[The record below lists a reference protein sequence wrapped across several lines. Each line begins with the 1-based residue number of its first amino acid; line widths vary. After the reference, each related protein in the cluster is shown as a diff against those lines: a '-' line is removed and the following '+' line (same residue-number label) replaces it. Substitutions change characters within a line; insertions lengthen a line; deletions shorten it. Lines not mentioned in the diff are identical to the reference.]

1 MFETGCGSAV
11 ITPRAGLQMAG
22 FLGKRIGEGVHDD
35 LMAKAVY
42 LADGLENRVMLIVVD
57 SLEVDRQF
65 VDEVRRR
72 VEQETGI
79 PAACCL
85 VAATHTHSGPSGL
98 GRVALPGAAE
108 DTQVFGTFDAR
119 LFERTVAGCAT
130 AARKARRWAR
140 EGTIKSGMTS
150 MLQPICGNRRV
161 RTTERVQIRVLEVET
176 PTRCAVVYN
185 LDCHPTVLHK
195 ENHLYSAD
203 FPGFAASIMP
213 LFEPFVTMPVFLNG
227 AAGDMSTRFYRQS
240 SDFAEVERIG
250 TIVAESVAASLDVL
264 EPMKGPFPVRA
275 AQVPL
280 RLKARQFPSAQELER
295 HIADTRKKLEV
306 ARMERVQ
313 NLRPLESAIE
323 GLTFAATM
331 VDTTSR
337 VEFIDSRL
345 SLVRF
350 GDILVAGIPGE
361 LFSSLGNDIRAAF
374 PDQVVLVAGY
384 CGDYMG
390 YIPDAAAY
398 DEGGYEAFTTF
409 IAKGEGERLRDAAI
423 KGLRALLE

>member
-22 FLGKRIGEGVHDD
+22 FLGKRIAEGVHDD

-42 LADGLENRVMLIVVD
+42 LADGPENRMMLIVVD
-57 SLEVDRQF
+57 TLEVDRQF

-72 VEQETGI
+72 VEQETGV

-98 GRVALPGAAE
+98 GRVALLGVAK
-108 DTQVFGTFDAR
+108 DSQVFGTFDGR
-119 LFERTVAGCAT
+119 LFERTVAGCVT

-140 EGTIKSGMTS
+140 EGTISSGITS
-150 MLQPICGNRRV
+150 MLQPICGNRRIH
-161 RTTERVQIRVLEVET
+161 TTERVQMQVLEVET
-176 PTRCAVVYN
+176 TTRCAVVYN
-185 LDCHPTVLHK
+185 LDCHPTVLHE
-195 ENHLYSAD
+195 ENRLYSAD

-227 AAGDMSTRFYRQS
+227 AAGDMSTRFYRQI
-240 SDFAEVERIG
+240 SDFVEVERIG

-264 EPMKGPFPVRA
+264 KPMSGPFAVRA
-275 AQVPL
+275 VEVPM
-280 RLKARQFPSAQELER
+280 RLKARQFPSAQDLER
-295 HIADTRKKLEV
+295 RIADTRKKLEV
-306 ARMERVQ
+306 ARLEGVR

-331 VDTTSR
+331 VDGADG
-337 VEFIDSRL
+337 VEYIDSRL

-374 PDQVVLVAGY
+374 PGHVVLVAGY

-423 KGLRALLE
+423 NGLRALLA

>member
-1 MFETGCGSAV
+1 MMEAGGGSGL
-11 ITPRAGLQMAG
+11 ITPRARLEIAG
-22 FLGKRIGEGVHDD
+22 VLGRRIAEGVHDG
-35 LMAKAVY
+35 LMARAVY
-42 LADGLENRVMLIVVD
+42 LADGPENRMMLIVVD
-57 SLEVDRQF
+57 TLEVDRQF

-72 VEQETGI
+72 VEQEIGV

-98 GRVALPGAAE
+98 GRVALPGATK
-108 DTQVFGTFDAR
+108 DSQVFGTFDGR
-119 LFERTVAGCAT
+119 LFERTVAGCVT

-140 EGTIKSGMTS
+140 EGAISSGITS

-161 RTTERVQIRVLEVET
+161 RTTEQVQMRVLEVET
-176 PTRCAVVYN
+176 TTRCAVVYN
-185 LDCHPTVLHK
+185 LDCHPTVLHE
-195 ENHLYSAD
+195 ENRLYSAD

-264 EPMKGPFPVRA
+264 EPMKGPFAVRA
-275 AQVPL
+275 VEVPM
-280 RLKARQFPSAQELER
+280 RLKARQFPSAQDLER
-295 HIADTRKKLEV
+295 RIADTRKKLEV
-306 ARMERVQ
+306 ARLEGVR

-331 VDTTSR
+331 VDTAGT
-337 VEFIDSRL
+337 VEYIDSRL

-350 GDILVAGIPGE
+350 GAVSYTHLTLPTI
-361 LFSSLGNDIRAAF
+361 
-374 PDQVVLVAGY
+374 
-384 CGDYMG
+384 
-390 YIPDAAAY
+390 
-398 DEGGYEAFTTF
+398 
-409 IAKGEGERLRDAAI
+409 
-423 KGLRALLE
+423 

>member
-1 MFETGCGSAV
+1 MLETGCGSAV
-11 ITPRAGLQMAG
+11 ITPRVGLQMGG
-22 FLGKRIGEGVHDD
+22 FSGKRIAEGVHDD

-42 LADGLENRVMLIVVD
+42 LADGPENRMMLIVVD
-57 SLEVDRQF
+57 TLEVDRHF

-72 VEQETGI
+72 VEQETGV

-85 VAATHTHSGPSGL
+85 VAAIHTHSGPSGL
-98 GRVALPGAAE
+98 GRVALS
-108 DTQVFGTFDAR
+108 DSQVFGTFDGR
-119 LFERTVAGCAT
+119 LFERTVAGCVT

-140 EGTIKSGMTS
+140 EGTIKSGITS

-161 RTTERVQIRVLEVET
+161 RAAEQVQMRVLEVET
-176 PTRCAVVYN
+176 CTRCAVVYN
-185 LDCHPTVLHK
+185 LDCHPTVLHE
-195 ENHLYSAD
+195 ENRLYSAD

-264 EPMKGPFPVRA
+264 EPMKGLFTVRA
-275 AQVPL
+275 VEVPL
-280 RLKARQFPSAQELER
+280 RLKAKQFPSAQDLER
-295 HIADTRKKLEV
+295 RIADARKKLEV
-306 ARMERVQ
+306 ARLERVR

-331 VDTTSR
+331 VDR
-337 VEFIDSRL
+337 AGKVEYIDSRL

-374 PDQVVLVAGY
+374 PDHVVLVAGY

-390 YIPDAAAY
+390 YIPHAAAY
-398 DEGGYEAFTTF
+398 DEGGYEAFATF
-409 IAKGEGERLRDAAI
+409 IAKGEGERLRDVAI
-423 KGLRALLE
+423 NGLRALLA

>member
-11 ITPRAGLQMAG
+11 ITPRTGLQMGG
-22 FLGKRIGEGVHDD
+22 FSGTRIAEGIHDD

-42 LADGLENRVMLIVVD
+42 LADGPENRMMLIVVD
-57 SLEVDRQF
+57 TLEVDRHF

-72 VEQETGI
+72 VEQETGV

-98 GRVALPGAAE
+98 GRVVLS
-108 DTQVFGTFDAR
+108 DTQVFGTFDEK
-119 LFERTVAGCAT
+119 LLERTVAECAT

-140 EGTIKSGMTS
+140 EGTINSGIAS

-161 RTTERVQIRVLEVET
+161 CTTEQVQMQVLEVET
-176 PTRCAVVYN
+176 TTRCAVVYN
-185 LDCHPTVLHK
+185 LDCHPTVLHE

-213 LFEPFVTMPVFLNG
+213 LFEPCVTMPVFLNG

-250 TIVAESVAASLDVL
+250 SIVAESVAASLDVL
-264 EPMKGPFPVRA
+264 QPMEGPFTVRA
-275 AQVPL
+275 AEVPL
-280 RLKARQFPSAQELER
+280 RLKARKFPSTQDLER
-295 HIADTRKKLEV
+295 RIADARKNLEV
-306 ARMERVQ
+306 ARSKHVQ
-313 NLRPLESAIE
+313 NLRPLESVIE
-323 GLTFAATM
+323 GLTFVARIADGAGNM
-331 VDTTSR
+331 KY
-337 VEFIDSRL
+337 IHSRL

-350 GDILVAGIPGE
+350 GDILVAGIPGV

-374 PDQVVLVAGY
+374 PDHVVLVAGY
-384 CGDYMG
+384 CGDYVG

-398 DEGGYEAFTTF
+398 DEGGYEALTTF
-409 IAKGEGERLRDAAI
+409 IARGEGERLRDGAI
-423 KGLRALLE
+423 NGLRALLA

>member
-11 ITPRAGLQMAG
+11 ITPRTGLQMGG
-22 FLGKRIGEGVHDD
+22 FSGTRIAEGVHDD

-42 LADGLENRVMLIVVD
+42 LADGPENRMMLIVVD
-57 SLEVDRQF
+57 TLEVDRHF
-65 VDEVRRR
+65 VDEVRKR
-72 VEQETGI
+72 VEQETGV
-79 PAACCL
+79 PAVCCL
-85 VAATHTHSGPSGL
+85 VAAIHTHSGPAGL
-98 GRVALPGAAE
+98 GRVALSDA
-108 DTQVFGTFDAR
+108 QVFGTFDER

-140 EGTIKSGMTS
+140 EGTMYSGMAS

-161 RTTERVQIRVLEVET
+161 RTAEQMQMRVLEVQT
-176 PTRCAVVYN
+176 STRCAVIYN
-185 LDCHPTVLHK
+185 LDCHPTVLHA
-195 ENHLYSAD
+195 ENHSYSAD
-203 FPGFAASIMP
+203 FPGFAAGIMP

-264 EPMKGPFPVRA
+264 EPMNGPFTVRA
-275 AQVPL
+275 AEVPL
-280 RLKARQFPSAQELER
+280 RLKARKFPSAQDLER
-295 HIADTRKKLEV
+295 RIADARKKLEA
-306 ARMERVQ
+306 ARLEGVR

-323 GLTFAATM
+323 GLTFAAKIA
-331 VDTTSR
+331 DSAGN
-337 VEFIDSRL
+337 VEYIDSRL

-374 PDQVVLVAGY
+374 PDHVVLVAGY

-423 KGLRALLE
+423 NGLRALLA

>member
-11 ITPRAGLQMAG
+11 ITPRLGLQMAG
-22 FLGKRIGEGVHDD
+22 FLGKRTAEGVHDN
-35 LMAKAVY
+35 LIAKAVY
-42 LADGLENRVMLIVVD
+42 LADGPENCMMLIVVD
-57 SLEVDRQF
+57 TLEVDRQF

-72 VEQETGI
+72 VEQETGV
-79 PAACCL
+79 PAVCCL
-85 VAATHTHSGPSGL
+85 VAAIHTHSGPSGL
-98 GRVALPGAAE
+98 GRVTLPGAAK
-108 DTQVFGTFDAR
+108 DSQVFGTFDER
-119 LFERTVAGCAT
+119 LFERTVTGCVT

-140 EGTIKSGMTS
+140 EGTIRSGITS
-150 MLQPICGNRRV
+150 MQQPICGNRRS
-161 RTTERVQIRVLEVET
+161 RSTGQVQMRVLEVET
-176 PTRCAVVYN
+176 RTRCAVVYN
-185 LDCHPTVLHK
+185 LDCHPTVLHE
-195 ENHLYSAD
+195 ENRLYSAD

>member
-1 MFETGCGSAV
+1 MLETGCGSAV

-22 FLGKRIGEGVHDD
+22 FLGKRIAEGVHDD

-42 LADGLENRVMLIVVD
+42 LADGPENRMMLIVVD
-57 SLEVDRQF
+57 TLEVDRQF

-72 VEQETGI
+72 VEQETGV

-98 GRVALPGAAE
+98 GRVALLGVAK
-108 DTQVFGTFDAR
+108 DSQVFGTFDGR
-119 LFERTVAGCAT
+119 LFERTVAGCVT

-140 EGTIKSGMTS
+140 EGTISSGITS
-150 MLQPICGNRRV
+150 MLQPICGNRRIH
-161 RTTERVQIRVLEVET
+161 TTERVQMQVLEVET
-176 PTRCAVVYN
+176 TTRCAVVYN
-185 LDCHPTVLHK
+185 LDCHPTVLHE
-195 ENHLYSAD
+195 ENRLYSAD

-227 AAGDMSTRFYRQS
+227 AAGDMSTRFYRQI
-240 SDFAEVERIG
+240 SDFVEVERIG

-264 EPMKGPFPVRA
+264 KPMSGPFAVRA
-275 AQVPL
+275 VEVPM
-280 RLKARQFPSAQELER
+280 RLKARQFPSAQDLER
-295 HIADTRKKLEV
+295 RIADTRKKLEV
-306 ARMERVQ
+306 ARLEGVR

-331 VDTTSR
+331 VDGADG
-337 VEFIDSRL
+337 VEYIDSRL

-374 PDQVVLVAGY
+374 PGHVVLVAGY

-390 YIPDAAAY
+390 YIPHAAAY

-409 IAKGEGERLRDAAI
+409 IAKGEGERLRDVAI
-423 KGLRALLE
+423 NGLRALLA

>member
-1 MFETGCGSAV
+1 MLETGCGSAV
-11 ITPRAGLQMAG
+11 ITPRAGLQMGG
-22 FLGKRIGEGVHDD
+22 FFGTRIAEGVHDD

-42 LADGLENRVMLIVVD
+42 LADGPENRMMLVVVD
-57 SLEVDRQF
+57 TLGVDRQF

-72 VEQETGI
+72 VERETGV

-85 VAATHTHSGPSGL
+85 VAAIHTHSGPSGL
-98 GRVALPGAAE
+98 RRVALPGVAE
-108 DTQVFGTFDAR
+108 DTQVFGTFDGR

-161 RTTERVQIRVLEVET
+161 RTTERMQIRVLQVET
-176 PTRCAVVYN
+176 STRCAVVYN

-195 ENHLYSAD
+195 ENRLYSAD

-227 AAGDMSTRFYRQS
+227 AAGDMSTRFYRHS

-264 EPMKGPFPVRA
+264 EPMKGPFAVGA
-275 AQVPL
+275 VEVPL
-280 RLKARQFPSAQELER
+280 RLKARQFHSVQDLER
-295 HIADTRKKLEV
+295 RIADARKKLEV
-306 ARMERVQ
+306 ARLERVQ
-313 NLRPLESAIE
+313 NLRLLESVIE
-323 GLTFAATM
+323 GLTFEARM
-331 VDTTSR
+331 VDGAGR
-337 VEFIDSRL
+337 AEYIDSRL

-374 PDQVVLVAGY
+374 PNHVVLVAGY
-384 CGDYMG
+384 CGDYVG

-398 DEGGYEAFTTF
+398 DEGGYEAFKTF

-423 KGLRALLE
+423 NGLRALLA

>member
-11 ITPRAGLQMAG
+11 ITPRPGLQMAG
-22 FLGKRIGEGVHDD
+22 FLGTRIAEGVHDD

-42 LADGLENRVMLIVVD
+42 LADGSGNRLMLIVVD
-57 SLEVDRQF
+57 TLEVDRHF

-72 VEQETGI
+72 VEHETGV

-85 VAATHTHSGPSGL
+85 VAAIHTHSGPSGL
-98 GRVALPGAAE
+98 GRVALPGAAK
-108 DTQVFGTFDAR
+108 DSQVFGTFDER
-119 LFERTVAGCAT
+119 LFEWTVKGCVT

-140 EGTIKSGMTS
+140 EGTIRSGVTN
-150 MLQPICGNRRV
+150 MLQPICGNRRAH
-161 RTTERVQIRVLEVET
+161 TSEQVQMRVLEVQT
-176 PTRCAVVYN
+176 PTRCAVIYN
-185 LDCHPTVLHK
+185 LDCHPTVLH
-195 ENHLYSAD
+195 EGNRLYSGD
-203 FPGFAASIMP
+203 FPGFAASIMH
-213 LFEPFVTMPVFLNG
+213 LFEPSVTMPVFLNG
-227 AAGDMSTRFYRQS
+227 AAGDMSTRFYRHG

-275 AQVPL
+275 TQVPL
-280 RLKARQFPSAQELER
+280 RLKARQLPSAQELER
-295 HIADTRKKLEV
+295 RIADARKKLEV
-306 ARMERVQ
+306 ARLEQVQ
-313 NLRPLESAIE
+313 NLRPLESAVE

-331 VDTTSR
+331 AGRAGRLKHV
-337 VEFIDSRL
+337 DSRL

-361 LFSSLGNDIRAAF
+361 IFSSLGNDIRAAF
-374 PDQVVLVAGY
+374 PDHVVLIAGY

-398 DEGGYEAFTTF
+398 DEGGYETFTTF

-423 KGLRALLE
+423 DGLHGLLE

>member
-1 MFETGCGSAV
+1 MLETGCGSAV

-22 FLGKRIGEGVHDD
+22 FLGKRIAEGVHDD

-42 LADGLENRVMLIVVD
+42 LADGPENRMMLIVVD
-57 SLEVDRQF
+57 TLEVDRQF

-72 VEQETGI
+72 VEQETGV

-98 GRVALPGAAE
+98 GRDALLGVAK
-108 DTQVFGTFDAR
+108 DSQVFGTFDGR
-119 LFERTVAGCAT
+119 LFERTVAGCVT

-140 EGTIKSGMTS
+140 EGTISSGITS
-150 MLQPICGNRRV
+150 MLQPICGNRRIH
-161 RTTERVQIRVLEVET
+161 TTERVQMQVLEVET
-176 PTRCAVVYN
+176 TTRCAVVYN
-185 LDCHPTVLHK
+185 LDCHPTVLHE
-195 ENHLYSAD
+195 ENRLYSAD

-227 AAGDMSTRFYRQS
+227 AAGDMSTRFYRQI
-240 SDFAEVERIG
+240 SDFVEVERIG

-264 EPMKGPFPVRA
+264 KPMSGPFAVRA
-275 AQVPL
+275 VEVPM
-280 RLKARQFPSAQELER
+280 RLKARQFPSAQDLER
-295 HIADTRKKLEV
+295 RIADTRKKLEV
-306 ARMERVQ
+306 ARLEGVR

-331 VDTTSR
+331 VDGADG
-337 VEFIDSRL
+337 VEYIDSRL

-374 PDQVVLVAGY
+374 PGHVVLVAGY

-390 YIPDAAAY
+390 YIPHAAAY

-409 IAKGEGERLRDAAI
+409 IAKGEGERLRDVAI
-423 KGLRALLE
+423 NGLRALLA

>member
-1 MFETGCGSAV
+1 MLETGCGSAV

-22 FLGKRIGEGVHDD
+22 FLGKRIAEGVHDD

-42 LADGLENRVMLIVVD
+42 LADGPENRMMLIVVD
-57 SLEVDRQF
+57 TLEVDRQF

-72 VEQETGI
+72 VEQETGV

-85 VAATHTHSGPSGL
+85 VAAIHTHSGPSGL
-98 GRVALPGAAE
+98 ERVAFWGEVE
-108 DTQVFGTFDAR
+108 DNQVVEAFDGR
-119 LFERTVAGCAT
+119 LFEQTVAGCVT
-130 AARKARRWAR
+130 AAKKARRWAR

-161 RTTERVQIRVLEVET
+161 RTTEQVQMRVLEVET
-176 PTRCAVVYN
+176 RSRCAGVYN
-185 LDCHPTVLHK
+185 LDCHPTVLHE
-195 ENHLYSAD
+195 ENRLYSAD

-240 SDFAEVERIG
+240 SDFAEVKRIG

-264 EPMKGPFPVRA
+264 EPMKGPFVVRA
-275 AQVPL
+275 VEVPL
-280 RLKARQFPSAQELER
+280 RLKAKQFPSAQDLEHR
-295 HIADTRKKLEV
+295 IADARKKLEV
-306 ARMERVQ
+306 ARLKRVR
-313 NLRPLESAIE
+313 NLRLLESAIE

-331 VDTTSR
+331 VDKAGK
-337 VEFIDSRL
+337 VEYIDSRL

-374 PDQVVLVAGY
+374 PDYLVLVAGY

-390 YIPDAAAY
+390 YIPDTAAY

-409 IAKGEGERLRDAAI
+409 IAKGEGERLRDAATN
-423 KGLRALLE
+423 GLRALLA

>member
-1 MFETGCGSAV
+1 MLETGCGSAV
-11 ITPRAGLQMAG
+11 ITPRAALQMAG

-42 LADGLENRVMLIVVD
+42 LADGPENRVMFIVVD
-57 SLEVDRQF
+57 TLEVDRQF

-72 VEQETGI
+72 VEQETGV
-79 PAACCL
+79 PAVCCL

-98 GRVALPGAAE
+98 ARAILPGAAK
-108 DTQVFGTFDAR
+108 DTQVFGTFDGK
-119 LFERTVAGCAT
+119 LFERTVTGCVT

-140 EGTIKSGMTS
+140 EGTIYSGMAS

-161 RTTERVQIRVLEVET
+161 RTAEQMQMRVLEVET
-176 PTRCAVVYN
+176 TTRCAVVYN
-185 LDCHPTVLHK
+185 LDCHPTVLHE

-264 EPMKGPFPVRA
+264 EPMNGPFAVRA
-275 AQVPL
+275 VEVPL
-280 RLKARQFPSAQELER
+280 RLKARQFPSAQDLER
-295 HIADTRKKLEV
+295 RIADTRKKLEV
-306 ARMERVQ
+306 ARLEGVQ
-313 NLRPLESAIE
+313 NLRSLESAIE
-323 GLTFAATM
+323 GLTFAATIA
-331 VDTTSR
+331 DSAGS
-337 VEFIDSRL
+337 VEYIDSRL
-345 SLVRF
+345 SLARF

-374 PDQVVLVAGY
+374 PDHVVLIAGY

-390 YIPDAAAY
+390 YIPDATAY

-423 KGLRALLE
+423 NGLRALLA

>member
-1 MFETGCGSAV
+1 MLETGCGSAV

-22 FLGKRIGEGVHDD
+22 FLGKRIAEGVHDD
-35 LMAKAVY
+35 LMARVVY
-42 LADGLENRVMLIVVD
+42 LADGPGNRMMLIVVD
-57 SLEVDRQF
+57 TLEVDRQF

-72 VEQETGI
+72 VEQETGV
-79 PAACCL
+79 PAVCCL
-85 VAATHTHSGPSGL
+85 VAAIHTHSGPSGL

-108 DTQVFGTFDAR
+108 DTQLLGTFDER
-119 LFERTVAGCAT
+119 LFKRTVAGCVT
-130 AARKARRWAR
+130 AARKACRWAR
-140 EGTIKSGMTS
+140 EGTINSGITS
-150 MLQPICGNRRV
+150 MQQPICGNRRV
-161 RTTERVQIRVLEVET
+161 HTTEQVQMRVLEVET
-176 PTRCAVVYN
+176 TTRCAVIYN
-185 LDCHPTVLHK
+185 LDCHPTVLHE
-195 ENHLYSAD
+195 ENRLYSAD

-264 EPMKGPFPVRA
+264 EPMKGPFAVRA
-275 AQVPL
+275 VEVPL
-280 RLKARQFPSAQELER
+280 RLKARQFPSAQDLER
-295 HIADTRKKLEV
+295 RIADARKKLEV
-306 ARMERVQ
+306 ARLERVR
-313 NLRPLESAIE
+313 NLRPLQSAIE
-323 GLTFAATM
+323 GLTFAARIA
-331 VDTTSR
+331 DSAGS
-337 VEFIDSRL
+337 VEYIDSRL

-374 PDQVVLVAGY
+374 PDHVVLVAGY

-409 IAKGEGERLRDAAI
+409 IAKGEGEQLRDAAI
-423 KGLRALLE
+423 NGLRALLA

>member
-11 ITPRAGLQMAG
+11 ITPRVGLQMGG
-22 FLGKRIGEGVHDD
+22 FSGKRIAEGVHDD

-42 LADGLENRVMLIVVD
+42 LADGPENRMMLIVVD
-57 SLEVDRQF
+57 TLEVDRHF

-72 VEQETGI
+72 VEQETGVS
-79 PAACCL
+79 AACCL
-85 VAATHTHSGPSGL
+85 VAAIHTHSGPSGL
-98 GRVALPGAAE
+98 GRVALS
-108 DTQVFGTFDAR
+108 DSQVFGTFDGR
-119 LFERTVAGCAT
+119 LFERTVAGCVT

-140 EGTIKSGMTS
+140 EGTIKSGITS

-161 RTTERVQIRVLEVET
+161 RAAEQVQMRVLDVET
-176 PTRCAVVYN
+176 RTRCAVVYN

-195 ENHLYSAD
+195 ENRLYSAD

-213 LFEPFVTMPVFLNG
+213 LLEPFVTMPVFLNG

-264 EPMKGPFPVRA
+264 EPMKGPFTVRA
-275 AQVPL
+275 VEVPV
-280 RLKARQFPSAQELER
+280 RLKAKQFPSAQNLEHR
-295 HIADTRKKLEV
+295 IADARKKLEV
-306 ARMERVQ
+306 ARLERVQ

-331 VDTTSR
+331 VDR
-337 VEFIDSRL
+337 AGKVEYIESRL

-374 PDQVVLVAGY
+374 PDHVVLVAGY

-423 KGLRALLE
+423 NGLRALLA

>member
-1 MFETGCGSAV
+1 MLETGCGSAV

-22 FLGKRIGEGVHDD
+22 FLGKRIAEGVHDD

-42 LADGLENRVMLIVVD
+42 LADGPENRMMLIVVD
-57 SLEVDRQF
+57 TLEVDRQF

-72 VEQETGI
+72 VEQETGV

-85 VAATHTHSGPSGL
+85 VAAIHTHSGPSGL
-98 GRVALPGAAE
+98 ERVAFWGEVE
-108 DTQVFGTFDAR
+108 DNQVVEAFDGR
-119 LFERTVAGCAT
+119 LFEQTVAGCVT
-130 AARKARRWAR
+130 AAKKARRWAR

-161 RTTERVQIRVLEVET
+161 RTTEQVQMRVLEVET
-176 PTRCAVVYN
+176 RSRCAVVYN
-185 LDCHPTVLHK
+185 LDCHPTVLHE
-195 ENHLYSAD
+195 ENRLYSAD

-240 SDFAEVERIG
+240 SDFAEVKRIG

-264 EPMKGPFPVRA
+264 EPMKGPFVVRA
-275 AQVPL
+275 VEVPL
-280 RLKARQFPSAQELER
+280 RLKAKQFPSAQDLEHR
-295 HIADTRKKLEV
+295 IADARKKLEV
-306 ARMERVQ
+306 ARLKRVR
-313 NLRPLESAIE
+313 NLRLLESAIE

-331 VDTTSR
+331 VDKAGK
-337 VEFIDSRL
+337 VEYIDSRL

-374 PDQVVLVAGY
+374 PDYLVLVAGY

-390 YIPDAAAY
+390 YIPDTAAY

-409 IAKGEGERLRDAAI
+409 IAKGEGERLRDAATN
-423 KGLRALLE
+423 GLRALLA

>member
-1 MFETGCGSAV
+1 
-11 ITPRAGLQMAG
+11 MAG

-42 LADGLENRVMLIVVD
+42 LADGPENRVMLIVVD
-57 SLEVDRQF
+57 TLEVDRHF

-79 PAACCL
+79 PASCCL

-98 GRVALPGAAE
+98 GRFALPGAAK
-108 DTQVFGTFDAR
+108 DTQVFGAFDGK
-119 LFERTVAGCAT
+119 LFERTVTGCVI

-140 EGTIKSGMTS
+140 EGTINSGITS

-161 RTTERVQIRVLEVET
+161 RTTEWVQIRVLEVET
-176 PTRCAVVYN
+176 TTRCAVVYN
-185 LDCHPTVLHK
+185 LDCHPTVLHE
-195 ENHLYSAD
+195 ENRLYSAD
-203 FPGFAASIMP
+203 FPGFVASIMP

-264 EPMKGPFPVRA
+264 EPMKGPFSVRA
-275 AQVPL
+275 VEVPL
-280 RLKARQFPSAQELER
+280 RLKARQFPSAQDLER
-295 HIADTRKKLEV
+295 RIADTRKKLEV
-306 ARMERVQ
+306 ARLEGVQ

-323 GLTFAATM
+323 GLTFAATIA
-331 VDTTSR
+331 DSAGR
-337 VEFIDSRL
+337 AEYIDSRL
-345 SLVRF
+345 SLARF

-374 PDQVVLVAGY
+374 PNHVVLIAGY

-409 IAKGEGERLRDAAI
+409 IAKGEGERLRDDAI
-423 KGLRALLE
+423 KGLQALLA

>member
-1 MFETGCGSAV
+1 MLETGCGSAV
-11 ITPRAGLQMAG
+11 ITPRVGLQMGG
-22 FLGKRIGEGVHDD
+22 FSGKRIAEGVHDD

-42 LADGLENRVMLIVVD
+42 LADGPENRMMLIVVD
-57 SLEVDRQF
+57 TLEVDRHF

-72 VEQETGI
+72 VEQETGV

-85 VAATHTHSGPSGL
+85 VAAIHTHSGPSGL
-98 GRVALPGAAE
+98 GRVALS
-108 DTQVFGTFDAR
+108 DSQVFGTFDGR
-119 LFERTVAGCAT
+119 LFERTVAGCVT

-140 EGTIKSGMTS
+140 EGTIKSGITS

-161 RTTERVQIRVLEVET
+161 RAAEQVQMRVLEVET
-176 PTRCAVVYN
+176 CTRCAVVYN
-185 LDCHPTVLHK
+185 LDCHPTVLHE
-195 ENHLYSAD
+195 ENRLYSAD

-213 LFEPFVTMPVFLNG
+213 LFEPFVTMPVFVNG

-264 EPMKGPFPVRA
+264 EPMKGPFTVRA
-275 AQVPL
+275 VEVPL
-280 RLKARQFPSAQELER
+280 RLKARPFPSAQNLELS
-295 HIADTRKKLEV
+295 IADARKKLEV
-306 ARMERVQ
+306 ARLEQVR
-313 NLRPLESAIE
+313 NLRSLESAIE
-323 GLTFAATM
+323 GLMFAATIAE
-331 VDTTSR
+331 SAAS
-337 VEFIDSRL
+337 VEYIDSRL

-374 PDQVVLVAGY
+374 PDHVVLVAGY

-423 KGLRALLE
+423 NGLRALLA

>member
-11 ITPRAGLQMAG
+11 ITPRVGLQMGG
-22 FLGKRIGEGVHDD
+22 FSGKRIAEGVHDD

-42 LADGLENRVMLIVVD
+42 LADGPENRMMLIVVD
-57 SLEVDRQF
+57 TLEVDRHF

-72 VEQETGI
+72 VEQETGV

-85 VAATHTHSGPSGL
+85 VAAIHTHSGPSGL
-98 GRVALPGAAE
+98 GRVALS
-108 DTQVFGTFDAR
+108 DSQVFGTFDGR
-119 LFERTVAGCAT
+119 LFERTVAGCVT

-140 EGTIKSGMTS
+140 EGTIKSGITS

-161 RTTERVQIRVLEVET
+161 RAAEQVQMRVLDVET
-176 PTRCAVVYN
+176 RTRCAVVYN

-195 ENHLYSAD
+195 ENRLYSAD

-213 LFEPFVTMPVFLNG
+213 LLEPFVTMPVFLNG

-264 EPMKGPFPVRA
+264 EPMKGPFTVRA
-275 AQVPL
+275 VEVPV
-280 RLKARQFPSAQELER
+280 RLKAKQFPSAQNLEHR
-295 HIADTRKKLEV
+295 IADARKKLEV
-306 ARMERVQ
+306 ARLERVQ

-331 VDTTSR
+331 VDR
-337 VEFIDSRL
+337 AGKVEYIESRL

-374 PDQVVLVAGY
+374 PDHVVLVAGY

-423 KGLRALLE
+423 NGLRALLA

>member
-11 ITPRAGLQMAG
+11 ITPRAGLQMGG
-22 FLGKRIGEGVHDD
+22 FSGKRIAEGVHDD

-72 VEQETGI
+72 VEQETGV

-85 VAATHTHSGPSGL
+85 VAAIHTHSGPSGL
-98 GRVALPGAAE
+98 GRVALS
-108 DTQVFGTFDAR
+108 DSQVFGTFDGR
-119 LFERTVAGCAT
+119 LFERTVAGCVT

-140 EGTIKSGMTS
+140 EGTIKSGITS

-161 RTTERVQIRVLEVET
+161 RAAERVQMRVLEVET
-176 PTRCAVVYN
+176 TTRCAVVYN
-185 LDCHPTVLHK
+185 LDCHPTVLHE
-195 ENHLYSAD
+195 ENRLYSAD

-227 AAGDMSTRFYRQS
+227 AAGDMSTRFYRHS

-264 EPMKGPFPVRA
+264 EPMKGPFTVRA
-275 AQVPL
+275 VEVPV
-280 RLKARQFPSAQELER
+280 RLKAKQFPSAQDLEHR
-295 HIADTRKKLEV
+295 IADARKKLEV
-306 ARMERVQ
+306 ARLERVQ

-331 VDTTSR
+331 VDR
-337 VEFIDSRL
+337 VGKVEYIESRL

-350 GDILVAGIPGE
+350 GNILVAGIPGE

-374 PDQVVLVAGY
+374 PDHVVLVAGY

-423 KGLRALLE
+423 NGLRALLA

>member
-11 ITPRAGLQMAG
+11 ITPRTRLQMGG
-22 FLGKRIGEGVHDD
+22 FSGTRIAEGVHDD

-42 LADGLENRVMLIVVD
+42 LADGSENRMMLIVVD
-57 SLEVDRQF
+57 TLEVDRHF
-65 VDEVRRR
+65 VDEVRKR
-72 VEQETGI
+72 VEQETGV
-79 PAACCL
+79 PAVCCL
-85 VAATHTHSGPSGL
+85 VAAIHTHSGPSGL
-98 GRVALPGAAE
+98 GRVVLS
-108 DTQVFGTFDAR
+108 DTQVFGTFDER

-140 EGTIKSGMTS
+140 EGTIYSGIAS

-161 RTTERVQIRVLEVET
+161 VRTTEQVKMRVLEVQT
-176 PTRCAVVYN
+176 STRCAVIYN
-185 LDCHPTVLHK
+185 LDCHPTVLHA
-195 ENHLYSAD
+195 ENRLYSAD
-203 FPGFAASIMP
+203 FPGFAARIMP

-227 AAGDMSTRFYRQS
+227 AAGDMSTRFYRKS

-264 EPMKGPFPVRA
+264 EPMKGPFIVRA
-275 AQVPL
+275 AEVPL
-280 RLKARQFPSAQELER
+280 RLKARKFPSAQDLER
-295 HIADTRKKLEV
+295 RIADARKKLEA
-306 ARMERVQ
+306 ARLEGVR
-313 NLRPLESAIE
+313 NLRSLESAIE
-323 GLTFAATM
+323 GLTFAAKIA
-331 VDTTSR
+331 DSAR
-337 VEFIDSRL
+337 SVEYIDSRL

-374 PDQVVLVAGY
+374 PDHVVLVAGY

-423 KGLRALLE
+423 NGLRALLA

>member
-11 ITPRAGLQMAG
+11 ITPCVGLQMGG
-22 FLGKRIGEGVHDD
+22 FSGKRIAEGVHDD

-42 LADGLENRVMLIVVD
+42 LADGPENRMMLIVVD
-57 SLEVDRQF
+57 TLEVDRHF

-72 VEQETGI
+72 VEQETGV

-85 VAATHTHSGPSGL
+85 VAAIHTHSGPSGL
-98 GRVALPGAAE
+98 GRVALS
-108 DTQVFGTFDAR
+108 DSQVFGTFDGR
-119 LFERTVAGCAT
+119 LFERTVAGCVT

-140 EGTIKSGMTS
+140 EGTIKSGITS

-161 RTTERVQIRVLEVET
+161 RTTEWVQMRVLEVET
-176 PTRCAVVYN
+176 TTRCAVVYN
-185 LDCHPTVLHK
+185 LDCHPTVLHE
-195 ENHLYSAD
+195 ENRLYSAD

-264 EPMKGPFPVRA
+264 EPMKGPFTVRA
-275 AQVPL
+275 VEVPV
-280 RLKARQFPSAQELER
+280 RLKAKQFPSAQDLEHR
-295 HIADTRKKLEV
+295 IADARKKLEV
-306 ARMERVQ
+306 ARLERVQ

-323 GLTFAATM
+323 GLTFEATM
-331 VDTTSR
+331 VDR
-337 VEFIDSRL
+337 AGKVEYIESRL

-350 GDILVAGIPGE
+350 GNILVAGIPGE
-361 LFSSLGNDIRAAF
+361 LFSSLGNNIRAAF
-374 PDQVVLVAGY
+374 PDHVVLVAGY

-423 KGLRALLE
+423 NGLRALLA

>member
-72 VEQETGI
+72 VEQETGV
-79 PAACCL
+79 PAVCCL

-98 GRVALPGAAE
+98 ARAILPGAAK
-108 DTQVFGTFDAR
+108 DTQVFGTFDGK
-119 LFERTVAGCAT
+119 LFERTVTGCVT

-140 EGTIKSGMTS
+140 EGTINSGIAN

-161 RTTERVQIRVLEVET
+161 RTTERVQMRVLEVET
-176 PTRCAVVYN
+176 TTRCAVVYN
-185 LDCHPTVLHK
+185 LDCHPTVLHE
-195 ENHLYSAD
+195 ENRLYSAD

-264 EPMKGPFPVRA
+264 EPMNGPFAVRA
-275 AQVPL
+275 VEVPL
-280 RLKARQFPSAQELER
+280 RLKARQFPSAQDLER
-295 HIADTRKKLEV
+295 RIADTRKKLEV
-306 ARMERVQ
+306 ARLEGVQ
-313 NLRPLESAIE
+313 NLRSLESAIE
-323 GLTFAATM
+323 GLTFAATIA
-331 VDTTSR
+331 DSAGS
-337 VEFIDSRL
+337 VEYIDSRL
-345 SLVRF
+345 SLARF

-374 PDQVVLVAGY
+374 PDHVVLIAGY

-390 YIPDAAAY
+390 YIPDATAY

-423 KGLRALLE
+423 NGLRTLLA

>member
-11 ITPRAGLQMAG
+11 ITPRLGLQMAG
-22 FLGKRIGEGVHDD
+22 FLGRRTAEGTHDD

-42 LADGLENRVMLIVVD
+42 LADGPKSCMMFIVVD
-57 SLEVDRQF
+57 TLEVARQF
-65 VDEVRRR
+65 VDEVQRR
-72 VEQETGI
+72 VQQETGV

-85 VAATHTHSGPSGL
+85 VAAIHTHSGPAGL
-98 GRVALPGAAE
+98 GRATLPGAAKGSE
-108 DTQVFGTFDAR
+108 VFGTFDER
-119 LFERTVAGCAT
+119 LFERTVSGCVA

-140 EGTIKSGMTS
+140 EGTIRSGTTNMQ
-150 MLQPICGNRRV
+150 QPICGNRRS
-161 RTTERVQIRVLEVET
+161 RTTEQVQMRVLEVET
-176 PTRCAVVYN
+176 RTRCAVIYN
-185 LDCHPTVLHK
+185 LGCHPTVLH
-195 ENHLYSAD
+195 EGNRLYSAD
-203 FPGFAASIMP
+203 FPGLAASV
-213 LFEPFVTMPVFLNG
+213 LSLLEPSVTMPVFLNG

-250 TIVAESVAASLDVL
+250 SIVAESVAASLDAL

-280 RLKARQFPSAQELER
+280 RLKAKQFPSAQELER
-295 HIADTRKKLEV
+295 RIADTRKKLER
-306 ARMERVQ
+306 ARLERVQ
-313 NLRPLESAIE
+313 NLRPLESAVE

-331 VDTTSR
+331 AGRTGR
-337 VEFIDSRL
+337 LENIDSRL

-374 PDQVVLVAGY
+374 PDQVVLIAGY

-423 KGLRALLE
+423 DGLRALLT

>member
-11 ITPRAGLQMAG
+11 ITPRARLQMAG
-22 FLGKRIGEGVHDD
+22 FLGKRIAEGVHDD
-35 LMAKAVY
+35 LMARAVY
-42 LADGLENRVMLIVVD
+42 LADGPENRMMLIVVD
-57 SLEVDRQF
+57 TLEVDRQF

-72 VEQETGI
+72 VEQEIGV

-98 GRVALPGAAE
+98 GRVALPGATK
-108 DTQVFGTFDAR
+108 DSQVFGTFDGR
-119 LFERTVAGCAT
+119 LFERTVAGCVT

-140 EGTIKSGMTS
+140 EGTISSGITS
-150 MLQPICGNRRV
+150 MLQPICGNRRIH
-161 RTTERVQIRVLEVET
+161 TTERVQMQVLEVET
-176 PTRCAVVYN
+176 TTRCAVVYN
-185 LDCHPTVLHK
+185 LDCHPTVLHE
-195 ENHLYSAD
+195 ENRLYSAD

-227 AAGDMSTRFYRQS
+227 AAGDMSTRFYRQI
-240 SDFAEVERIG
+240 SDFVEVERIG

-264 EPMKGPFPVRA
+264 KPMSGPFAVRA
-275 AQVPL
+275 VEVPM
-280 RLKARQFPSAQELER
+280 RLKARQFPSAQDLER
-295 HIADTRKKLEV
+295 RIADTRKKLEV
-306 ARMERVQ
+306 ARLEGVR

-331 VDTTSR
+331 VDTAGT
-337 VEFIDSRL
+337 VEYIDSRL

-361 LFSSLGNDIRAAF
+361 LFSSLGNDIRAGF
-374 PDQVVLVAGY
+374 PDHVVLVAGY

-409 IAKGEGERLRDAAI
+409 IAKGEGERLRDAATN
-423 KGLRALLE
+423 GLRALLA

>member
-1 MFETGCGSAV
+1 
-11 ITPRAGLQMAG
+11 MAG
-22 FLGKRIGEGVHDD
+22 FLGKRIAEGVHDD

-42 LADGLENRVMLIVVD
+42 LADGPENRMMLIVVD
-57 SLEVDRQF
+57 TLEVDRQF

-72 VEQETGI
+72 VEQEIGV

-85 VAATHTHSGPSGL
+85 VAAIHTHSGPSGL
-98 GRVALPGAAE
+98 GQAALPGVTK
-108 DTQVFGTFDAR
+108 DTQVLGTFDGR
-119 LFERTVAGCAT
+119 LFERTVAGCVS

-140 EGTIKSGMTS
+140 EGTIKSGITS

-161 RTTERVQIRVLEVET
+161 RTTEQVQMRVLEVET

-185 LDCHPTVLHK
+185 LDCHPTVLHE
-195 ENHLYSAD
+195 ENRLYSAD

-264 EPMKGPFPVRA
+264 EPMKRPFTVRA
-275 AQVPL
+275 VEVPL
-280 RLKARQFPSAQELER
+280 RLKARQFPSAQDLER
-295 HIADTRKKLEV
+295 RIADARKKLEV
-306 ARMERVQ
+306 AHLERVQ
-313 NLRPLESAIE
+313 NLRLLESAIE

-331 VDTTSR
+331 VDRAGR
-337 VEFIDSRL
+337 VEYIDSRL

-374 PDQVVLVAGY
+374 PDHVVLVAGY

-390 YIPDAAAY
+390 YIPDVAAY

-423 KGLRALLE
+423 NGLRALLA

>member
-1 MFETGCGSAV
+1 MLETGCGSAV
-11 ITPRAGLQMAG
+11 ITPRVGLQMGG
-22 FLGKRIGEGVHDD
+22 FSGKRIAEGVHDD

-42 LADGLENRVMLIVVD
+42 LADGPENRMMLIVVD
-57 SLEVDRQF
+57 TLEVDRHF

-72 VEQETGI
+72 VEQETGV

-85 VAATHTHSGPSGL
+85 VAAIHTHSGPSGL
-98 GRVALPGAAE
+98 GRVALS
-108 DTQVFGTFDAR
+108 DSQVFGTFDGR
-119 LFERTVAGCAT
+119 LFERTVAGCVT

-140 EGTIKSGMTS
+140 EGTIKSGITS

-161 RTTERVQIRVLEVET
+161 RAAEQVQMRVLEVET
-176 PTRCAVVYN
+176 CTRCAVVYN
-185 LDCHPTVLHK
+185 LDCHPTVLHE
-195 ENHLYSAD
+195 ENRLYSAD

-264 EPMKGPFPVRA
+264 EPMKGLFTVRA
-275 AQVPL
+275 VEVPL
-280 RLKARQFPSAQELER
+280 RLKAKQFPSAQDLER
-295 HIADTRKKLEV
+295 RIADARKKLEV
-306 ARMERVQ
+306 ARLERVR

-331 VDTTSR
+331 VDR
-337 VEFIDSRL
+337 AGKVEYIDSRL

-374 PDQVVLVAGY
+374 PGHVVLVAGY

-390 YIPDAAAY
+390 YIPHAAAY
-398 DEGGYEAFTTF
+398 DEGGYEAFATF
-409 IAKGEGERLRDAAI
+409 IAKGEGERLRDVAI
-423 KGLRALLE
+423 NGLRALLA

>member
-11 ITPRAGLQMAG
+11 ITPCVGLQMGG
-22 FLGKRIGEGVHDD
+22 FSGKRIAEGVHDD

-42 LADGLENRVMLIVVD
+42 LADGPENRMMLIVVD
-57 SLEVDRQF
+57 TLEVDRHF

-72 VEQETGI
+72 VEQETGV

-85 VAATHTHSGPSGL
+85 VAAIHTHSGPSGL
-98 GRVALPGAAE
+98 GRVALS
-108 DTQVFGTFDAR
+108 DSQVFGTFDGR
-119 LFERTVAGCAT
+119 LFERTVAGCVT

-140 EGTIKSGMTS
+140 EGTIKSGITS

-161 RTTERVQIRVLEVET
+161 RAAEQVQMRVLDVET
-176 PTRCAVVYN
+176 RTRCAVVYN

-195 ENHLYSAD
+195 ENRLYSAD

-213 LFEPFVTMPVFLNG
+213 LLEPFVTMPVFLNG

-264 EPMKGPFPVRA
+264 EPMKGPFTVRA
-275 AQVPL
+275 VEVPV
-280 RLKARQFPSAQELER
+280 RLKAKQFPSAQNLEHR
-295 HIADTRKKLEV
+295 IADARKKLEV
-306 ARMERVQ
+306 ARLERVQ

-331 VDTTSR
+331 VDR
-337 VEFIDSRL
+337 AGKVEYIESRL

-350 GDILVAGIPGE
+350 GNILVAGIPGE
-361 LFSSLGNDIRAAF
+361 LFSSLGNNIRAAF
-374 PDQVVLVAGY
+374 PDHVVLVAGY

-423 KGLRALLE
+423 NGLRALLA

>member
-1 MFETGCGSAV
+1 MLETGCGSAV
-11 ITPRAGLQMAG
+11 ITPRVGLQMGG
-22 FLGKRIGEGVHDD
+22 FSGKRIAEGVHDD

-42 LADGLENRVMLIVVD
+42 LADGPENRMMLIVVD
-57 SLEVDRQF
+57 TLEVDRHF

-72 VEQETGI
+72 VEQETGV

-85 VAATHTHSGPSGL
+85 VAAIHTHSGPSGL
-98 GRVALPGAAE
+98 GRVALS
-108 DTQVFGTFDAR
+108 DSQVFGTFDGR

-140 EGTIKSGMTS
+140 EGTMYSGMAS

-161 RTTERVQIRVLEVET
+161 RTAEQMQMRVLEVQT
-176 PTRCAVVYN
+176 STRCAVIYN
-185 LDCHPTVLHK
+185 LDCHPTVLHA
-195 ENHLYSAD
+195 ENHSYSAD
-203 FPGFAASIMP
+203 FPGFAAGIMP

-264 EPMKGPFPVRA
+264 EPMNGPFTVRA
-275 AQVPL
+275 AEVPL
-280 RLKARQFPSAQELER
+280 RLKARKFPSAQDLER
-295 HIADTRKKLEV
+295 RIADARKKLEV
-306 ARMERVQ
+306 ARLDGVQ
-313 NLRPLESAIE
+313 NLRSLESAIE
-323 GLTFAATM
+323 GLAFAAKIA
-331 VDTTSR
+331 DSAGN
-337 VEFIDSRL
+337 VEYIDSRL

-374 PDQVVLVAGY
+374 PDHVVLVAGY

-423 KGLRALLE
+423 NGLRALLA

>member
-1 MFETGCGSAV
+1 
-11 ITPRAGLQMAG
+11 MAG
-22 FLGKRIGEGVHDD
+22 FLGKRIAEGVHDD
-35 LMAKAVY
+35 LMARAVY
-42 LADGLENRVMLIVVD
+42 LADGPENRMMLIVVD
-57 SLEVDRQF
+57 TLEVDRQF

-72 VEQETGI
+72 VEQETGV

-98 GRVALPGAAE
+98 GRVALPGATK
-108 DTQVFGTFDAR
+108 DSQVFGTFDGR
-119 LFERTVAGCAT
+119 LFERTVAGCVT

-140 EGTIKSGMTS
+140 EGTISSGITS
-150 MLQPICGNRRV
+150 MLQPICGNRRIH
-161 RTTERVQIRVLEVET
+161 TTERVQMRVLEVET
-176 PTRCAVVYN
+176 TTRCAVVYN
-185 LDCHPTVLHK
+185 LDCHPTVLHE
-195 ENHLYSAD
+195 ENRLYSAD

-264 EPMKGPFPVRA
+264 EPMKGPFVVRA
-275 AQVPL
+275 VEVPL
-280 RLKARQFPSAQELER
+280 RLKARQFPSAQDLER
-295 HIADTRKKLEV
+295 RIADTRKKLEV
-306 ARMERVQ
+306 ARLEGVR
-313 NLRPLESAIE
+313 NLRLLESAIE

-331 VDTTSR
+331 VDGADG
-337 VEFIDSRL
+337 VEYIDSRL

-361 LFSSLGNDIRAAF
+361 LFSSLGNDIRAVF
-374 PDQVVLVAGY
+374 PDHVVLVAGY

-409 IAKGEGERLRDAAI
+409 IAKGEGERLRDAATN
-423 KGLRALLE
+423 GLRALLA

>member
-1 MFETGCGSAV
+1 MLETGCGSAV
-11 ITPRAGLQMAG
+11 ITPRVGLQMGG
-22 FLGKRIGEGVHDD
+22 FSGKRIAEGVHDD

-42 LADGLENRVMLIVVD
+42 LADGPENRMMLIVVD
-57 SLEVDRQF
+57 TLEVDRHF

-72 VEQETGI
+72 VEQETGV

-85 VAATHTHSGPSGL
+85 VAAIHTHSGPSGL
-98 GRVALPGAAE
+98 GRVALS
-108 DTQVFGTFDAR
+108 DSQVFGTFDGR
-119 LFERTVAGCAT
+119 LFERTVAGCVT

-140 EGTIKSGMTS
+140 EGTIKSGITS

-161 RTTERVQIRVLEVET
+161 RAAEQVQMRVLEVET
-176 PTRCAVVYN
+176 CTRCAVVYN
-185 LDCHPTVLHK
+185 LDCHPTVLHE
-195 ENHLYSAD
+195 ENRLYSAD

-264 EPMKGPFPVRA
+264 EPMKGLFTVRA
-275 AQVPL
+275 VEVPL
-280 RLKARQFPSAQELER
+280 RLKAKQFPSAQDLER
-295 HIADTRKKLEV
+295 RIADARKKLEV
-306 ARMERVQ
+306 ARLERVR

-331 VDTTSR
+331 VDR
-337 VEFIDSRL
+337 AGKVEYIDSRL

-374 PDQVVLVAGY
+374 PGHVVLVAGY

-390 YIPDAAAY
+390 YIPHAAAY

-409 IAKGEGERLRDAAI
+409 IAKGEGERLRDVAI
-423 KGLRALLE
+423 NGLRALLA